1 MTDNAVL
8 ERIWLDATEARQQGE
23 HDEARKLFKTIL
35 DAEPRLAEPR
45 LELGHMAIE
54 ADDLEE
60 GEEHVRLAIAAL
72 EGGGQWID
80 DIDPSTLLSFAL
92 NLLGESL
99 FRQAEKV
106 ADSDERGRFV
116 ELWNEAADAFARAV
130 RLDPDNVDAR
140 RNAFSVP
147 RKEEH

>member
-1 MTDNAVL
+1 MTDNAIL
-8 ERIWLDATEARQQGE
+8 ERLWLDAVEARQQGN
-23 HDEARKLFKTIL
+23 HDEARKLYKTIL

-45 LELGHMAIE
+45 LELGHIEIE
-54 ADDLEE
+54 AGDLEE

-80 DIDPSTLLSFAL
+80 DIEPSSLLSFAL

-106 ADSDERGRFV
+106 ADSDDRDRFE
-116 ELWNEAADAFARAV
+116 ELWNEAAEVFARAH

-140 RNAFSVP
+140 RNAFSVQ
-147 RKEEH
+147 RKEA